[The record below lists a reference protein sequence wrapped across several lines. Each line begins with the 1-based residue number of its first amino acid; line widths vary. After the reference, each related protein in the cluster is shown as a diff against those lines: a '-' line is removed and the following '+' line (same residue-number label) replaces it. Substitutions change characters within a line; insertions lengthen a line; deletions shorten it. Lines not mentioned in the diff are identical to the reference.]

1 MKLDTAIKIIPQK
14 YFNNIT
20 EVILK
25 DRADGVYY
33 TISLDSPMPDGWKEG
48 VLSVA
53 YNPFQDKYIVEL
65 EYSAKELRSKHD
77 YSETRTQIEEDFTN
91 KITELQLL
99 KEI

>member
-1 MKLDTAIKIIPQK
+1 MKLNTAIKIIPIK
-14 YFNNIT
+14 YIDNIT

-33 TISLDSPMPDGWKEG
+33 TISLDTPMPDGWKEG

-53 YNPFQDKYIVEL
+53 YLPTQDKYIIEL
-65 EYSAKELRSKHD
+65 EYSAKELRTKQD
-77 YSETRTQIEEDFTN
+77 YSESRKLIERDFTE
-91 KITELQLL
+91 KIHELQLL